1 MAPASP
7 TSRDGTGTTFQPT
20 RMLGRLRAGVRF
32 ARSLPSFLST
42 TIDAVAARRLVTD
55 QLAQRDAVFLRILE
69 RAVFARPDSVYGRL
83 FAHAGATCADVVRLV
98 ARDGLEGA
106 LAQLHAAGVRVSLEE
121 LKGRAP
127 LRRGSLEIET
137 RVEDFDNPL
146 LAPAYV
152 ASSGG
157 SRGAGTR
164 VLVDLDLLAYEAAHQ
179 ALFAERFALDACVTA
194 QWRPVPPGIAGINN
208 ALRSAR
214 IARPLARWFSQSDP
228 RDLDPANALLLR
240 TLVRVAR
247 RHGNA
252 IPEPE
257 HVPVDDAVTVARW
270 LAHVLARGATP
281 LLDSTASG
289 LVRVCAAA
297 RRAGLDVAGARLR
310 FGGEP
315 LTDARA
321 AAIADVGAVA
331 LARYSMAEVGVMG
344 VACARPRAADEV
356 HLLSDKLAFVQ
367 HERPVG
373 VDGRTVGA
381 LCLTT
386 LLPASPKLLVNAE
399 IDDYGVLDEHRCG
412 CPLDQLGLVRHL
424 HTIRSFDKL
433 TSEGMS
439 FVGADLI
446 RLVEDVLPARFG
458 GDATSWQLV
467 EEEHEGLP
475 RVELRVHPDVGPVDA
490 DAVVEAALEHLG
502 RVSAAHRMMADAWR
516 QARTLRVVREAPVA
530 TAAAKILPLHVR
542 AKPR

>member
-1 MAPASP
+1 MFHLTPV
-7 TSRDGTGTTFQPT
+7 
-20 RMLGRLRAGVRF
+20 LGRLRAGVRF
-32 ARSLPSFLST
+32 ARSLPSFLAHT
-42 TIDAVAARRLVTD
+42 LDAAGARRLVTE
-55 QLAQRDAVFLRILE
+55 QLAQRDAAFLRMLE

-83 FAHAGATCADVVRLV
+83 FAHAGATHGDVARLV

-106 LAQLHAAGVRVSLEE
+106 LALLHAAGVRVSLEE

-127 LRRGSLEIET
+127 LRRGSLEIAT
-137 RVEDFDNPL
+137 RAEDFDNPL
-146 LAPAYV
+146 LAPAYA

-179 ALFAERFALDACVTA
+179 ALFAERFGLGACVAA

-214 IARPLARWFSQSDP
+214 IAQPLVRWFSQSDP
-228 RDLDPANALLLR
+228 HGLDPGNALLLR
-240 TLVRVAR
+240 ILVRTSR
-247 RHGNA
+247 RHGGA
-252 IPEPE
+252 IPAPE
-257 HVPVDDAVTVARW
+257 HVPVDDAVVVARW
-270 LAHVLARGATP
+270 LAETVARGATP

-297 RRAGLDVAGARLR
+297 RRNGLDVAGARLR

-399 IDDYGVLDEHRCG
+399 VDDYGVLDEHRCG
-412 CPLDQLGLVRHL
+412 CPLEDLGLVRHL

-439 FVGADLI
+439 FVGTDLI
-446 RLVEDVLPARFG
+446 RLVEHVLPGRFG

-467 EEEHEGLP
+467 EEERDGLP
-475 RVELRVHPDVGPVDA
+475 AVELRVHPDVGPVDP
-490 DAVVEAALEHLG
+490 DAVVDAALEHLG

-516 QARTLRVVREAPVA
+516 QARTLRVVREPPVA

-542 AKPR
+542 TKPR

>member
-1 MAPASP
+1 MW
-7 TSRDGTGTTFQPT
+7 R
-20 RMLGRLRAGVRF
+20 RLRAGARF
-32 ARSLPSFLST
+32 ARRLPDFLAT
-42 TIDAVAARRLVTD
+42 TLDAADARRLVAA
-55 QLAQRDAVFLRILE
+55 QLAQREAAFLRILE
-69 RAVFARPDSVYGRL
+69 RGVFARPASVWARL
-83 FAHAGATCADVVRLV
+83 FAHAGATLGDVRTLV
-98 ARDGLEGA
+98 GRDGLEGA
-106 LAQLHAAGVRVSLEE
+106 LARLHAAGVRVALEE
-121 LKGRAP
+121 MKGRRP

-137 RVEDFDNPL
+137 RADDFDNPL
-146 LAPAYV
+146 LAPAYT

-179 ALFAERFALDACVTA
+179 SLFAEREGLTACVAA

-214 IARPLARWFSQSDP
+214 IGQPLARWFTQSDP
-228 RDLDPANALLLR
+228 RRLEPGDALLLR
-240 TLVRVAR
+240 VLVRAGR
-247 RHGNA
+247 GGA
-252 IPEPE
+252 IPAPE
-257 HVPVDDAVTVARW
+257 HVPVEDARTVARW
-270 LAHVLARGATP
+270 LAGVVARGATP

-297 RRAGLDVAGARLR
+297 RDAGLDVAGARLR

-315 LTDARA
+315 LTTARA
-321 AAIADVGAVA
+321 AAIAAVGATA

-344 VACARPRAADEV
+344 VGCARPRVPDEV
-356 HLLSDKLAFVQ
+356 HLLSDKLAFVR

-412 CPLDQLGLVRHL
+412 CPLDDLGLARHL

-439 FVGADLI
+439 FVGTDLL
-446 RLVEDVLPARFG
+446 RLIEEVLPARFG
-458 GDATSWQLV
+458 GDATCWQIV
-467 EEEHEGLP
+467 EEERAGLAT
-475 RVELRVHPDVGPVDA
+475 VELRVHPAVGPVDDA
-490 DAVVEAALEHLG
+490 AVVATALEHLG
-502 RVSAAHRMMADAWR
+502 AVSPAHRMMADTWR
-516 QARTLRVVREAPVA
+516 QAGTLRVVRAAPIA

-542 AKPR
+542 RPPP